1 MFRFSVMTPVL
12 VAGAGVPLRMVQTA
26 FDASSSHDLLKTM
39 PDTTMETF
47 ATPASGALI
56 IDANT
61 KYQEYLGFGG
71 AFTEAS
77 AVNWRGMSEEKQ
89 AEILHLYF
97 ADPSEGG
104 NGYTLGRVPMG
115 SSDFSPQS
123 YNFDNVSGDTNL
135 DNFDMSHDEESG
147 MLPMIRAAQDL
158 VKARGHKLNLFASPW
173 SPPAWMKL
181 PNHEDGSRTMTGSAQ
196 PVGLDPN
203 FQRPWAKYFSKF
215 IEAYR
220 SSGVDLWGVTVQ
232 NEPEFAAAWEA
243 CVYTPEYQASF
254 IRDHLGPVLH
264 AEQPG
269 VKIIG
274 YDHNKDHVVKWAE
287 TIYGDAE
294 AKKYVDGLGVHW
306 YGGLNTQNLQA
317 TNDIAP
323 EKFILASEAC
333 NCGGV
338 VFRTDP
344 KNWWSR
350 AEDLALDIIEDLR
363 FWSVGWTDWN
373 LVLDTAGGPNHEGN
387 LCDANIITD
396 PQETLGLGKL
406 VMQSSYYFMGQFS
419 RFIVPGS
426 RQISVANTV
435 TVPRPDV
442 KPEDVIDKRL
452 LVITCRAGTGAQTFA
467 FNDSAKSLS
476 VYGTCVEPSTT
487 IDVTSGVELQMA
499 ACSGS
504 ANQEWTVQPNSKCKN
519 GVCYSGSEFVHVSSG
534 KCLTNIKTHGDAV
547 GMDKGVDVQAAQLL
561 PCETLDA
568 DQTFKSVGDD
578 TFAIETQSG
587 LCVQPYN
594 LDKVLFDAV
603 AFQAPDGEVTLVA
616 LNVGDEPVTFDLY
629 DANLGGGAPVKVPA
643 HGIVSYKWAPEQST
657 EIIV

>member
-1 MFRFSVMTPVL
+1 MVRTKISMMTPVL

-26 FDASSSHDLLKTM
+26 FDVDSPDLLKTM
-39 PDTTMETF
+39 PDMSMETS
-47 ATPASGALI
+47 APPTSGSLVINA
-56 IDANT
+56 DT

-77 AVNWRGMSEEKQ
+77 AVNWRGMSEEQK

-104 NGYTLGRVPMG
+104 NGYTLGRIPMG
-115 SSDFSPQS
+115 SSDFSPES

-158 VKARGHKLNLFASPW
+158 VEGRGHKLNLFASPW

-181 PNHEDGSRTMTGSAQ
+181 PQADGRQTMTGSAT

-220 SSGVDLWGVTVQ
+220 SHGVDLWGVTVQ
-232 NEPEFAAAWEA
+232 NEPEFAAQWEA
-243 CVYTPEYQASF
+243 CVYTPESQTAF

-287 TIYGDAE
+287 AIYGDAE
-294 AKKYVDGLGVHW
+294 AKQYVDGIGVHW

-317 TNDIAP
+317 TQEIAP

-350 AEDLALDIIEDLR
+350 AEDLALDILEDLR

-373 LVLDTAGGPNHEGN
+373 LVLGTDGGPNHEGN

-396 PQETLGLGKL
+396 PQESLGLGKL

-426 RQISVANTV
+426 RQISITNTV
-435 TVPRPDV
+435 QVPRPEV

-452 LVITCRAGTGAQTFA
+452 LVITCRAGTGAQTFT
-467 FNDSAKSLS
+467 FDDSTSTLS
-476 VYGTCVEPSTT
+476 VYGTCVEPGTV
-487 IDVTSGVELQMA
+487 DVTGGLELQMA
-499 ACSGS
+499 SCQAES
-504 ANQEWTVQPNSKCKN
+504 ANQQWSVQQTSA
-519 GVCYSGSEFVHVSSG
+519 GSQFVHVSSG
-534 KCLTNIKTHGDAV
+534 KCLTNVKTHGDAV

-561 PCETLDA
+561 PCDSSNA
-568 DQTFKSVGDD
+568 DQIFQTVGDG
-578 TFAIETQSG
+578 TFAIQTPNG

-603 AFQAPDGEVTLVA
+603 AFQAPDGEITLVA
-616 LNVGDEPVTFDLY
+616 LNIGDEPVTFDLY
-629 DANLGGGAPVKVPA
+629 DANLGGGAPVQVPS
-643 HGIVSYKWAPEQST
+643 HGIVSYVWAPDQSSI
-657 EIIV
+657 ESIIV